1 MGGKKRV
8 SSPPQ
13 GGAEAGAVG
22 HLLLTS
28 SIGEVDGRR
37 AVVLLAAQPDPQHP
51 AEYLLE
57 ATVVP
62 ERPLDQKLRMVLEW
76 QGGRRTAV
84 VGNGSQARWRGI
96 PAAALQALQ
105 AGDQQALV
113 LRLEKATDE
122 GDALG

>member
-13 GGAEAGAVG
+13 GSAEAGAVG

-28 SIGEVDGRR
+28 SIGQVDGRR

-62 ERPLDQKLRMVLEW
+62 ERPLDCNLRMVLEW
-76 QGGRRTAV
+76 QEGRRTAV
-84 VGNGSQARWRGI
+84 VGNGGQARWQGI
-96 PAAALQALQ
+96 PAAALKALQ